1 MGFGGGGGGAL
12 PAHVHNAVPLQGG
25 PLDFVN
31 DTISSMNAGST
42 TFSNGLALQELA
54 IGAAGQA
61 LVVNGLGTAPEWGS
75 AGSAPELLQYR
86 LPQETTETVVLNE
99 LYRLGSK
106 HWKVTQIEKPILYE
120 ATDDSDLIAVNDDM
134 TGYANDAEFDAVWIS
149 DDAANIAPSAANNR
163 IYCSVP
169 NGADA
174 TCYFDLGHT
183 IDSNAV
189 WSLSFSFQYTAS
201 GGGTKRG
208 NFGLSSNTSSFNSV
222 QSFIGFS
229 IDDDPATGVASKVG
243 VTSAENVSLN
253 FGIGDGSFTTPSP
266 VTDNVQR
273 RYVLN
278 GLGYGLFSCTMY
290 EEMDYGTNNEEQT
303 STFYWTTNDGGAV
316 TTGLRYLKINVWS
329 ANNGATPTWNF
340 SDVQFTENDNS
351 YHLCLPQG

>member
-1 MGFGGGGGGAL
+1 M
-12 PAHVHNAVPLQGG
+12 PAHSGAIAGTVAHKHSIPSSDGG
-25 PLDFVN
+25 HLDEGVTGYSGGILGEVLTN
-31 DTISSMNAGST
+31 DGTDIPVWQAAGGS
-42 TFSNGLALQELA
+42 ALQ
-54 IGAAGQA
+54 
-61 LVVNGLGTAPEWGS
+61 
-75 AGSAPELLQYR
+75 LLQYR
-86 LPQETTETVVLNE
+86 LPQENTETVVLNE

-106 HWKVTQIEKPILYE
+106 DWKVTQIAKPILFE
-120 ATDDSDLIAVNDDM
+120 ADDNSNLKAVNDDM
-134 TGYANDAEFDAVWIS
+134 TGYSNDAEFDAVWIS

-169 NGADA
+169 NGSDA

-189 WSLSFSFQYTAS
+189 WSFSFAFQYTAS

-208 NFGLSSNTSSFNSV
+208 NFGLSSSTASFNTV
-222 QSFIGFS
+222 QSFIGFA
-229 IDDDPATGVASKVG
+229 IDDDPATGVASKIG
-243 VTSAENVSLN
+243 VTSAENVALD

-290 EEMDYGTNNEEQT
+290 DGMDYGKNNEEET
-303 STFYWTTNDGGAV
+303 RTFYWTSNDGGAV

-329 ANNGATPTWNF
+329 KNNGGTPTWNF
-340 SDVQFTENDNS
+340 TDVQFTENDCS
-351 YHLCLPQG
+351 YLLGKAN